1 MKLRYFGLVL
11 TAVCGAVLLTA
22 SQASASIS
30 VLQQPVMQ
38 GTRPMPGNPD
48 GGVAFQG
55 TRPMPGNPDGGVAFQ
70 GTRPMPGNPDG
81 GVAFQGTRPM
91 PGNPDGGVE

>member
-11 TAVCGAVLLTA
+11 TVACGAGLLTA
-22 SQASASIS
+22 GQASASIS

-38 GTRPMPGNPD
+38 GTRPMPPNPD

-55 TRPMPGNPDGGVAFQ
+55 TRPMPPNPDGGVAFQ
-70 GTRPMPGNPDG
+70 GTRPMPP
-81 GVAFQGTRPM
+81 
-91 PGNPDGGVE
+91 NPDGGVE